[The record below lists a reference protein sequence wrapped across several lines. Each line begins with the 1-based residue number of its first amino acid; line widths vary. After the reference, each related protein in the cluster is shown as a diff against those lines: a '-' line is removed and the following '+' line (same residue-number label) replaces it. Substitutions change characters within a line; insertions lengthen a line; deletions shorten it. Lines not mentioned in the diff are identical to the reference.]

1 VEAPSLFRRVLSAAK
16 LSEHVVA
23 TQKKQAQKPL
33 AEAAKQKV
41 NKKTTAIPR
50 VKAPADK
57 TAGKSSAERAVLH
70 EKANNK
76 AKAQAITQAQ
86 KNGKAERTKKWE
98 DAKGKKG
105 PAQGPAKT
113 KLSQDEKNQVKGA
126 LRDAAH
132 RMQNTANIPHSKDK
146 FTVGGHTSTG
156 KEVRKSVMNSYLH
169 GPTPIGRNDNK
180 LPKEFRNDPY
190 SASHG
195 DASLRGKRPIDN
207 PTGAKLHEYPVTKQG
222 QGWIGSGAVGP
233 HRAITSNK
241 DGHDTFHGVIGHDT
255 SRGGDKDDHYLATHK
270 RHT

>member
-1 VEAPSLFRRVLSAAK
+1 
-16 LSEHVVA
+16 
-23 TQKKQAQKPL
+23 
-33 AEAAKQKV
+33 
-41 NKKTTAIPR
+41 
-50 VKAPADK
+50 
-57 TAGKSSAERAVLH
+57 
-70 EKANNK
+70 
-76 AKAQAITQAQ
+76 
-86 KNGKAERTKKWE
+86 
-98 DAKGKKG
+98 
-105 PAQGPAKT
+105 
-113 KLSQDEKNQVKGA
+113 
-126 LRDAAH
+126 
-132 RMQNTANIPHSKDK
+132 
-146 FTVGGHTSTG
+146 
-156 KEVRKSVMNSYLH
+156 MNSYLH

-180 LPKEFRNDPY
+180 LVRLSSSQFFLCSSSSQPKEFRNDPY

>member
-1 VEAPSLFRRVLSAAK
+1 M
-16 LSEHVVA
+16 
-23 TQKKQAQKPL
+23 
-33 AEAAKQKV
+33 

-146 FTVGGHTSTG
+146 FTVGGRAYS
-156 KEVRKSVMNSYLH
+156 
-169 GPTPIGRNDNK
+169 
-180 LPKEFRNDPY
+180 LPQPF
-190 SASHG
+190 
-195 DASLRGKRPIDN
+195 
-207 PTGAKLHEYPVTKQG
+207 
-222 QGWIGSGAVGP
+222 
-233 HRAITSNK
+233 
-241 DGHDTFHGVIGHDT
+241 
-255 SRGGDKDDHYLATHK
+255 
-270 RHT
+270 

>member
-1 VEAPSLFRRVLSAAK
+1 M
-16 LSEHVVA
+16 
-23 TQKKQAQKPL
+23 
-33 AEAAKQKV
+33 

-132 RMQNTANIPHSKDK
+132 RMQNTANIPHNKDEFDVGGRAYSLLQPFSPHLK
-146 FTVGGHTSTG
+146 FTPLPF
-156 KEVRKSVMNSYLH
+156 RKIV
-169 GPTPIGRNDNK
+169 
-180 LPKEFRNDPY
+180 
-190 SASHG
+190 
-195 DASLRGKRPIDN
+195 
-207 PTGAKLHEYPVTKQG
+207 G
-222 QGWIGSGAVGP
+222 QGCPQGRDELLPPRPSTCW
-233 HRAITSNK
+233 
-241 DGHDTFHGVIGHDT
+241 
-255 SRGGDKDDHYLATHK
+255 SR
-270 RHT
+270 R